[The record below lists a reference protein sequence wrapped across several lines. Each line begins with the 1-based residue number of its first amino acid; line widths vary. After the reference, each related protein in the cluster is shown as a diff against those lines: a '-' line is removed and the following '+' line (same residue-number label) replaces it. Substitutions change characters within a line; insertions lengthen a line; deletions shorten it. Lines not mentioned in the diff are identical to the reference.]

1 MTFTEAHDTFEE
13 LFTGKLKEN
22 DAKALLEDLYIR
34 GESADEIAAAAEVM
48 RSHAIKLDVPEHL
61 KSKLF
66 DNCGT
71 GGDKSGS
78 FNISTTVSIIL
89 ASMGLV
95 VAKHGNRSIT
105 SKSGSA
111 DVLESL
117 GVKLNLNS
125 SEQITMLEETGFAF
139 LFAQNHHPAMK
150 YIMPIRKSISHRT
163 IFNILGPLTSP
174 ANVKN
179 QLIGVFDPSYV
190 LKIAEALKIL
200 GSSNTMVVSSL
211 EGLDEIGI
219 GSISKYAKLE
229 NGKITEGEIE
239 PEKFSI
245 KRASLDDIKGGDSIQ
260 NAKIMKDVL
269 SANSKGAKEDIVCL
283 NAAAAFEVSSLAR
296 DMQDGLDMARESI
309 YSGKANVQLEKIIKV
324 SQSL

>member
-1 MTFTEAHDTFEE
+1 MTFIEAQSAFEE
-13 LFTGKLKEN
+13 LFSGRLGDIE
-22 DAKALLEDLYIR
+22 AKGLLEDLYRR
-34 GESADEIAAAAEVM
+34 GESAQEIAAAAKVM
-48 RSHAIKLDVPEHL
+48 REHSIKLEVPEHL

-89 ASMGLV
+89 ASMGLS

-111 DVLESL
+111 DVLETL
-117 GVKLNLNS
+117 GIRLDLNLNQ
-125 SEQITMLEETGFAF
+125 QIKMLEESGFAF

-150 YIMPIRKSISHRT
+150 YIMPIRKSFDHRT

-179 QLIGVFDPSYV
+179 QLIGVFDASYI
-190 LKIAEALKIL
+190 LRIAEALRIL
-200 GSSNTMVVSSL
+200 GSSNAMVVSSL
-211 EGLDEIGI
+211 DGLDEIGI
-219 GSISKYAKLE
+219 SSVSRYAKLQD
-229 NGKITEGEIE
+229 GQISEGEIE
-239 PEKFSI
+239 PESFSI
-245 KRASLDDIKGGDSIQ
+245 KKASLEEIKGGDSTINAQ
-260 NAKIMKDVL
+260 IMYDVLNAK
-269 SANSKGAKEDIVCL
+269 SNGAKEDIVCL
-283 NAAAAFEVSSLAR
+283 NAAAAFEISLLAR
-296 DMQDGLDMARESI
+296 DMQDGLEMAREAI
-309 YSGKANVQLEKIIKV
+309 MSGKAKAQLEKIIKV

>member
-1 MTFTEAHDTFEE
+1 MTFIEAQSAFEE
-13 LFTGKLKEN
+13 LFSGKLE
-22 DAKALLEDLYIR
+22 DVEAKGLLEDLYRR
-34 GESADEIAAAAEVM
+34 GESAQEIAAAAKVM
-48 RSHAIKLDVPEHL
+48 REHSIKLEVPEYL

-111 DVLESL
+111 DVLETL
-117 GVKLNLNS
+117 GIRLDLNS
-125 SEQITMLEETGFAF
+125 NQQIKMLEESGFAF
-139 LFAQNHHPAMK
+139 LFAQNYHPAMK
-150 YIMPIRKSISHRT
+150 HIMPIRKSFDHRT

-179 QLIGVFDPSYV
+179 QLIGVFDASYISR
-190 LKIAEALKIL
+190 IAEALKIL
-200 GSSNTMVVSSL
+200 GSTNAMVVSSL
-211 EGLDEIGI
+211 DGLDEIGI
-219 GSISKYAKLE
+219 SSVSKYAKLQD
-229 NGKITEGEIE
+229 GQISEGEID
-239 PEKFSI
+239 PESFSI
-245 KRASLDDIKGGDSIQ
+245 KKAPLEEIKGGDSTI
-260 NAKIMKDVL
+260 NAQIMYDVL
-269 SANSKGAKEDIVCL
+269 NSKSRGAKEDIVCL
-283 NAAAAFEVSSLAR
+283 NAAAAFETSLLAR
-296 DMQDGLDMARESI
+296 DMQDGLEMAREAI
-309 YSGKANVQLEKIIKV
+309 KSGKAKAQLEKIIKV

>member
-1 MTFTEAHDTFEE
+1 MTFTEAQSAFEE
-13 LFTGKLKEN
+13 LFSGRLKDTE
-22 DAKALLEDLYIR
+22 AKALLEDLYRR
-34 GESADEIAAAAEVM
+34 GESAQEIAGAAKVM
-48 RSHAIKLDVPEHL
+48 RAHAIKLEVPNHL

-89 ASMGLV
+89 ASMGLA

-117 GVKLNLNS
+117 GIRLDLNS
-125 SEQITMLEETGFAF
+125 YQQIKMLEETGFAF

-150 YIMPIRKSISHRT
+150 YIMPIRKSFNHRT

-179 QLIGVFDPSYV
+179 QLIGVFDSSYV
-190 LKIAEALKIL
+190 LRVAKALKIL
-200 GSSNTMVVSSL
+200 GSSNAMVVSSL
-211 EGLDEIGI
+211 DGLDEIGI
-219 GSISKYAKLE
+219 GSISKYAKLRD
-229 NGKITEGEIE
+229 GKISEGEIE
-239 PEKFSI
+239 PETFSI
-245 KRASLDDIKGGDSIQ
+245 KRATLEEIKGGDSAK
-260 NAKIMKDVL
+260 NAQIMSEVL
-269 SANSKGAKEDIVCL
+269 SAKSKGAKEDIVCL
-283 NAAAAFEVSSLAR
+283 NAAAAFEISSLAR
-296 DMQDGLDMARESI
+296 DMQDGLEMAREAI
-309 YSGKANVQLEKIIKV
+309 ISGKAKAQLEKIIKV

>member
-1 MTFTEAHDTFEE
+1 MTFIEAQSAFEE
-13 LFTGKLKEN
+13 LFSGRLE
-22 DAKALLEDLYIR
+22 DVEAKSLLEDLYRR
-34 GESADEIAAAAEVM
+34 GESAQEIAAAAKVM
-48 RSHAIKLDVPEHL
+48 REHSIKLEVPEHL

-89 ASMGLV
+89 ASMGLS

-111 DVLESL
+111 DVLETL
-117 GVKLNLNS
+117 GIRLDLNLNQ
-125 SEQITMLEETGFAF
+125 QIKMLEESGFAF

-150 YIMPIRKSISHRT
+150 YIMPIRKSFDHRT

-179 QLIGVFDPSYV
+179 QLVGVFDALYILRV
-190 LKIAEALKIL
+190 AEALKIL
-200 GSSNTMVVSSL
+200 GSSNAMVVSSL
-211 EGLDEIGI
+211 DGLDEIGI
-219 GSISKYAKLE
+219 GSVSRYAKLQD
-229 NGKITEGEIE
+229 GQISEGEIE
-239 PEKFSI
+239 PESFSI
-245 KRASLDDIKGGDSIQ
+245 KKASLEEIKGGDSTINAQ
-260 NAKIMKDVL
+260 IMYDVLNAK
-269 SANSKGAKEDIVCL
+269 SKGAKEDIVCL
-283 NAAAAFEVSSLAR
+283 NAAAAFETSLLAR
-296 DMQDGLDMARESI
+296 DMQDGLEMAREAI
-309 YSGKANVQLEKIIKV
+309 NSGQAKAQLEKIIKV